1 MTDDIN
7 SLCHWFWRKWTDYI
21 NVTMGKTET
30 MLFGTSKRMNLRGRE
45 LNMFVKGTCINCTFS
60 YKYPGIDLD
69 PNRTLGDILIK
80 LTREQQEE
88 LIVWNQFVRLLI
100 KNALKESTTLWFYQ
114 FIFTYCESLGLVW
127 SDTLKSLVNN
137 VEQRSVGIIGN
148 SSLKHPSVE
157 NTIKCKSGQLVF
169 DCFLDNLCSPFK
181 SYFER
186 LDHFKSTR
194 KDGFSVK
201 LPEVCLE
208 FGKKGFYYQ
217 GA

>member
-1 MTDDIN
+1 
-7 SLCHWFWRKWTDYI
+7 
-21 NVTMGKTET
+21 MGKTET
-30 MLFGTSKRMNLRGRE
+30 MLFGTSKRMNLWGRE
-45 LNMFVKGTCINCTFS
+45 LNMFVNGTCINSTYS
-60 YKYPGIDLD
+60 SKYLGIDQD
-69 PNRTLGDILIK
+69 PN
-80 LTREQQEE
+80 Q
-88 LIVWNQFVRLLI
+88 NVRSYFD
-100 KNALKESTTLWFYQ
+100 K
-114 FIFTYCESLGLVW
+114 TYKRAAGRVNR
-127 SDTLKSLVNN
+127 LKSICPSIDQKCTERIYNTMIRTIYFHLLRITWSCLVRHPKKPDK
-137 VEQRSVGIIGN
+137 ECWTTKCRIIGN

-169 DCFLDNLCSPFK
+169 GCLLDNLCSPFK

-201 LPEVCLE
+201 LPKVRLE